1 MHVCCA
7 VVLQVRG
14 APLIAIVAALGLAV
28 EAGRKYPT
36 TREAGGAAAGGVEAA
51 APLADAA
58 AAAAY
63 LLDRMQY
70 LRTSRPTAVRVIVTP
85 PPNCPRARLPR
96 LHPISAPSS

>member
-1 MHVCCA
+1 M
-7 VVLQVRG
+7 RG

-36 TREAGGAAAGGVEAA
+36 SQAGVAAAGGAAEAAA

-70 LRTSRPTAVRVIVTP
+70 LRTSRPTAVRDESDA
-85 PPNCPRARLPR
+85 PRIA
-96 LHPISAPSS
+96 HAHA